1 MLLLLPGKAVFT
13 AVGKQELEPASHR
26 DMLLIPGN
34 SLLWEISEQCEGIL
48 GGEAQNCTPAIV
60 SSSFSLGL

>member
-13 AVGKQELEPASHR
+13 AVGRQELEPASHR

-34 SLLWEISEQCEGIL
+34 SLLWEISEQCEG
-48 GGEAQNCTPAIV
+48 NCTPAIA